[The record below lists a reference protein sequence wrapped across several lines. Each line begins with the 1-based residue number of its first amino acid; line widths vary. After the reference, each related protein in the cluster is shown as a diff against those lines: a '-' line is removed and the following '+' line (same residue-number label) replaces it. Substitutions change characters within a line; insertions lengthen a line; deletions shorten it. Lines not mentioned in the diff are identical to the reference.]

1 MRKTKKKNMGG
12 QMANPPAASFLEPPM
27 EQPFAQQGMQ
37 NPAEF
42 TAKKG
47 GVKKKRLGGSKEMK
61 DLRKKQ
67 REDRKKA
74 RQDRRA
80 DRKADRKAV
89 RTLKKSSRKTRKA
102 EPFVD
107 GAGPIVEMTKDQK
120 RADRKATRKASR
132 MFKKQER
139 KARRTSRKNLRT
151 SQKTTRQN
159 LRETEK
165 KNLENLTTSKLN
177 KLNKSES
184 SSVKTK
190 PVVTVKNKPVE
201 TKKVDTKKK
210 VETKKTTS
218 LDDMS
223 FGQAFAKARK
233 DHGGKGGTFTWK
245 GKKYH
250 TGLKS
255 EMKKKEEKK
264 NNNTT
269 DKKSNDIK
277 GGKDV
282 DGDGL
287 NDDITGTT
295 SQNRP
300 KVSVSKTKKNNKS
313 TGKKN
318 KTIHQQSL
326 EISGVT
332 GYHGKMRKGGYKRR
346 GGRR

>member
-12 QMANPPAASFLEPPM
+12 QMANPPAASFLEPPIA
-27 EQPFAQQGMQ
+27 QPFDQQTMAGMNQ

-67 REDRKKA
+67 REDRRKA
-74 RQDRRA
+74 RKDRRA
-80 DRKADRKAV
+80 DRKADRQAV
-89 RTLKKSSRKTRKA
+89 RTLKKSSKKTRKA
-102 EPFVD
+102 KPFVD

-132 MFKKQER
+132 MFKRQER

-151 SQKTTRQN
+151 TQKTARTN

-201 TKKVDTKKK
+201 NKKVDTKKK

-223 FGQAFAKARK
+223 FGQAFAKSRK
-233 DHGGKGGTFTWK
+233 DHGGKGGTFTWR

-250 TGLKS
+250 TGLKE
-255 EMKKKEEKK
+255 EMKKKKEVKKEEKK
-264 NNNTT
+264 EEKKKEVKGKIINT
-269 DKKSNDIK
+269 S
-277 GGKDV
+277 
-282 DGDGL
+282 
-287 NDDITGTT
+287 
-295 SQNRP
+295 P
-300 KVSVSKTKKNNKS
+300 PKTKEDHANQGNTKYRKDAP
-313 TGKKN
+313 
-318 KTIHQQSL
+318 
-326 EISGVT
+326 V
-332 GYHGKMRKGGYKRR
+332 GYEVLRGPKWKKGGYRKR
-346 GGRR
+346 GGKR